1 MVTTTEIALLALVLA
16 LLFGAY
22 RIIQTVRPLVVN
34 AIVGVIILLIANF
47 VGLGVQITPIAV
59 LVCAVGGV
67 PGAVLVILLAFLNIA
82 FAGMLAPLLSV
93 VVA

>member
-1 MVTTTEIALLALVLA
+1 MVTTTEIALLALALA

-67 PGAVLVILLAFLNIA
+67 PGAVLVILLAFLDIA